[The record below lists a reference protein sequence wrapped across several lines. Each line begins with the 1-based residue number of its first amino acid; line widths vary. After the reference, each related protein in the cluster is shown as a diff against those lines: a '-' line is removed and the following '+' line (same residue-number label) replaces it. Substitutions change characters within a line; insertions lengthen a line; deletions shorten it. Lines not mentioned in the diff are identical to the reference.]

1 MKIGITGGAG
11 FIGSWIT
18 DRLIA
23 GGYRVVCFDH
33 RGNAPQ
39 GAEVFLGDVRDA
51 TAVTELAAAVDGIIH
66 LAAVL
71 GTAETID
78 NPRPA
83 AETNIIGTLNVF
95 EACAQYR
102 LPCVNAAVGNARIG
116 RGTYCVTKTCAEDF
130 VAMYVQDRGQRFV
143 SVRPMNAYGPRQKA
157 PTPWGSSKVR
167 KIIPTFVCSGLTGSP
182 LPLYGAGEQISDC
195 VWVGDVAR
203 AFVAAL
209 EVAAGAGPLPD
220 RPVEVGPIE
229 SHTVRQV
236 AELVLDE
243 VGGGALELLPM
254 RPGEPARAV
263 VKADTSTLASI
274 GLDAAE
280 FVPLADGI
288 AETVRWFRFVEGL
301 EWRS

>member
-23 GGYRVVCFDH
+23 AGYRVVCFDH

-143 SVRPMNAYGPRQKA
+143 SIRPMNAYGPRQKA

-167 KIIPTFVCSGLTGSP
+167 KIIPTFVCSGLTGLP
-182 LPLYGAGEQISDC
+182 VPLYGAGEQISDC

-274 GLDAAE
+274 GLDAAR

-288 AETVRWFRFVEGL
+288 AETVRWFRSVEGV